1 MRRRTLGCVLC
12 AGGCAAASAVYQTFG
27 HGVTSRA
34 MTWAF
39 LVPLLGGAVHLWA
52 WGIARGRSVF
62 PALARPWQNLLIRRS
77 LEKPVYKEKLRLRS
91 YGVPGD
97 GDNVFLEMKKKVQG
111 VVYKRRICLP
121 LDRAMACLAQGTV
134 PAAGGQIGRE
144 IAYMLRRYRLR
155 PAVLLAYDRTAYTEL
170 EPSPNR
176 LRITIDRDI
185 RSRQTD
191 LDLRLG
197 AAGESLLAPGMRLM
211 EIKTAHA
218 IPLWLCAALDQN
230 EIRPTSFSKYG
241 RVYEA
246 RMRAGQA
253 RAMRPAAVKG
263 GVCDAVCHV

>member
-1 MRRRTLGCVLC
+1 MADLQVFARVEKKYMMDKAQYRALRERLEGRVLPER
-12 AGGCAAASAVYQTFG
+12 FG
-27 HGVTSRA
+27 RHTICNIYFDTADWR
-34 MTWAF
+34 
-39 LVPLLGGAVHLWA
+39 
-52 WGIARGRSVF
+52 
-62 PALARPWQNLLIRRS
+62 LIRAS
-77 LEKPVYKEKLRLRS
+77 LERPVYKEKLRLRS
-91 YGVPGD
+91 YGVPRGT
-97 GDNVFLEMKKKVQG
+97 DNVFLEVKKKVRG

-121 LDRAMACLAQGTV
+121 LARAMECLAQRSV

-144 IAYMLRRYRLR
+144 IAYMLRRYRLQ
-155 PAVLLAYDRTAYTEL
+155 PAVLLAYDRTAYAEL

-197 AAGESLLAPGMRLM
+197 SAGELLLAPGMRLM

-253 RAMRPAAVKG
+253 RALRPAAVKG
-263 GVCDAVCHV
+263 GVADAFCHV

>member
-1 MRRRTLGCVLC
+1 MGNLTYVFERVERKFLLTPAQYAGLMRTLPEYMQADQYGESTIL
-12 AGGCAAASAVYQTFG
+12 SLYLDTED
-27 HGVTSRA
+27 S
-34 MTWAF
+34 
-39 LVPLLGGAVHLWA
+39 
-52 WGIARGRSVF
+52 
-62 PALARPWQNLLIRRS
+62 LLIRRS

-91 YGVPGD
+91 YGVPREM
-97 GDNVFLEMKKKVQG
+97 DNVFLEVKKKVRG

-121 LDRAMACLAQGTV
+121 LAQAMECLAQGSV

-155 PAVLLAYDRTAYTEL
+155 PAVLLAYDRTAYAEL

-197 AAGESLLAPGMRLM
+197 AAGELLLAPGMRLM

-246 RMRAGQA
+246 HMRAGQA
-253 RAMRPAAVKG
+253 RAMRPAFVKG
-263 GVCDAVCHV
+263 GVADAFCHV

>member
-1 MRRRTLGCVLC
+1 
-12 AGGCAAASAVYQTFG
+12 
-27 HGVTSRA
+27 
-34 MTWAF
+34 
-39 LVPLLGGAVHLWA
+39 
-52 WGIARGRSVF
+52 
-62 PALARPWQNLLIRRS
+62 
-77 LEKPVYKEKLRLRS
+77 
-91 YGVPGD
+91 
-97 GDNVFLEMKKKVQG
+97 
-111 VVYKRRICLP
+111 
-121 LDRAMACLAQGTV
+121 
-134 PAAGGQIGRE
+134 
-144 IAYMLRRYRLR
+144 MLRRYRLR

-170 EPSPNR
+170 EPSPNQ

-191 LDLRLG
+191 LALRLG

>member
-1 MRRRTLGCVLC
+1 MGNLTYVFERVERKFLLTPAQYAGLMRTLPEYMQADQYGE
-12 AGGCAAASAVYQTFG
+12 SAILSLYLDTDD
-27 HGVTSRA
+27 S
-34 MTWAF
+34 
-39 LVPLLGGAVHLWA
+39 
-52 WGIARGRSVF
+52 
-62 PALARPWQNLLIRRS
+62 LLIRRS

-91 YGVPGD
+91 YGVPREM
-97 GDNVFLEMKKKVQG
+97 DNVFLEVKKKVRG

-121 LDRAMACLAQGTV
+121 LAQAMECLAQGSV
-134 PAAGGQIGRE
+134 PAADGQIGRE

-155 PAVLLAYDRTAYTEL
+155 PAVLLAYDRTAYAEL
-170 EPSPNR
+170 EPSPNQ

-197 AAGESLLAPGMRLM
+197 SAGESLLAPGMRLM

-246 RMRAGQA
+246 HMRAGQA
-253 RAMRPAAVKG
+253 RAMRPAFVKG
-263 GVCDAVCHV
+263 GVADAFCHV

>member
-1 MRRRTLGCVLC
+1 MGNLTYVFERVERKFLLTPAQYAGLMRTLPEYMQADQYGESTIL
-12 AGGCAAASAVYQTFG
+12 SLYLDTED
-27 HGVTSRA
+27 S
-34 MTWAF
+34 
-39 LVPLLGGAVHLWA
+39 
-52 WGIARGRSVF
+52 
-62 PALARPWQNLLIRRS
+62 LLIRRS

-91 YGVPGD
+91 YGVPREM
-97 GDNVFLEMKKKVQG
+97 DNVFLEVKKKVRG

-121 LDRAMACLAQGTV
+121 LAQAMECLAQGSV

-155 PAVLLAYDRTAYTEL
+155 PAVLLAYDRTAYAEL

-197 AAGESLLAPGMRLM
+197 SAGELLLAPGMRLM

-246 RMRAGQA
+246 HMRAGQA
-253 RAMRPAAVKG
+253 RAMRPDAVKE

>member
-1 MRRRTLGCVLC
+1 M
-12 AGGCAAASAVYQTFG
+12 
-27 HGVTSRA
+27 
-34 MTWAF
+34 
-39 LVPLLGGAVHLWA
+39 
-52 WGIARGRSVF
+52 
-62 PALARPWQNLLIRRS
+62 
-77 LEKPVYKEKLRLRS
+77 
-91 YGVPGD
+91 
-97 GDNVFLEMKKKVQG
+97 DNVFLEVKKKVRG

-121 LDRAMACLAQGTV
+121 LARAMECLAQGSV

-155 PAVLLAYDRTAYTEL
+155 PAVLLAYDRTAYAEL

-197 AAGESLLAPGMRLM
+197 SAGESLLAPGMRLM

-218 IPLWLCAALDQN
+218 IPLWLCAVLDQN

-246 RMRAGQA
+246 HMRAGQA
-253 RAMRPAAVKG
+253 RAMRPDAVKE

>member
-1 MRRRTLGCVLC
+1 MGNLTYVFERVERKFLLTPAQYAGLMRTLPEYMQADQYGESTIL
-12 AGGCAAASAVYQTFG
+12 SLYLDTED
-27 HGVTSRA
+27 S
-34 MTWAF
+34 
-39 LVPLLGGAVHLWA
+39 
-52 WGIARGRSVF
+52 
-62 PALARPWQNLLIRRS
+62 LLIRRS

-91 YGVPGD
+91 YGVPREM
-97 GDNVFLEMKKKVQG
+97 DNVFLEVKKKVRG

-121 LDRAMACLAQGTV
+121 LAQAMECLAQGSV

-155 PAVLLAYDRTAYTEL
+155 PAVLLAYDRTAYAEL

-197 AAGESLLAPGMRLM
+197 SAGESLLAPGMRLM

-246 RMRAGQA
+246 HMRAGQA
-253 RAMRPAAVKG
+253 RAPRPAAVKE

>member
-1 MRRRTLGCVLC
+1 MGNLTYVFERVERKFLLTPAQYAGLMRTLPEYMQADQYGESTIL
-12 AGGCAAASAVYQTFG
+12 SLYLDTED
-27 HGVTSRA
+27 S
-34 MTWAF
+34 
-39 LVPLLGGAVHLWA
+39 
-52 WGIARGRSVF
+52 
-62 PALARPWQNLLIRRS
+62 LLIRRS

-91 YGVPGD
+91 YGVPREM
-97 GDNVFLEMKKKVQG
+97 DNVFLEVKKKVRG

-121 LDRAMACLAQGTV
+121 LAQAMECLAQGSV

-170 EPSPNR
+170 EPSPNQ

-197 AAGESLLAPGMRLM
+197 SAGESLLAPGMRLM

-246 RMRAGQA
+246 HMRAGQA
-253 RAMRPAAVKG
+253 RAMRPAFVKG
-263 GVCDAVCHV
+263 GVADAFCHV

>member
-1 MRRRTLGCVLC
+1 MGDFTYVFERVERKFLLTPTQYAGLMRVLPEYMQ
-12 AGGCAAASAVYQTFG
+12 ADQYGESTILSLYLDTED
-27 HGVTSRA
+27 S
-34 MTWAF
+34 
-39 LVPLLGGAVHLWA
+39 
-52 WGIARGRSVF
+52 
-62 PALARPWQNLLIRRS
+62 LLIRRS

-91 YGVPGD
+91 YGVPRGT
-97 GDNVFLEMKKKVQG
+97 DNVFLEVKKKVRG

-121 LDRAMACLAQGTV
+121 LDRAMACLKQGTV

-144 IAYMLRRYRLR
+144 IAYMLRRYRLQ
-155 PAVLLAYDRTAYTEL
+155 PAVLLAYDRTAYAEL

-197 AAGESLLAPGMRLM
+197 SAGESLLAPGMRLM

-246 RMRAGQA
+246 HMRAGQA
-253 RAMRPAAVKG
+253 RAMRPAFVKG
-263 GVCDAVCHV
+263 GVADAFCHV

>member
-1 MRRRTLGCVLC
+1 MGDFTYVFERVERKFLLTPTQYAGLMRVLPEYMQ
-12 AGGCAAASAVYQTFG
+12 ADQYGESTILSLYLDTED
-27 HGVTSRA
+27 S
-34 MTWAF
+34 
-39 LVPLLGGAVHLWA
+39 
-52 WGIARGRSVF
+52 
-62 PALARPWQNLLIRRS
+62 LLIRRS

-97 GDNVFLEMKKKVQG
+97 MDNVFLEVKKKVRG

-121 LDRAMACLAQGTV
+121 LDRAMACLKQGTV

-197 AAGESLLAPGMRLM
+197 SVGDPLLAPGMRLM

-253 RAMRPAAVKG
+253 RALRPAAVKG
-263 GVCDAVCHV
+263 GVADAFCHV

>member
-1 MRRRTLGCVLC
+1 MKDQMIFQRYEMKYLLTTEQRDDLQQRMRP
-12 AGGCAAASAVYQTFG
+12 FM
-27 HGVTSRA
+27 RA
-34 MTWAF
+34 DEY
-39 LVPLLGGAVHLWA
+39 GK
-52 WGIARGRSVF
+52 SVICNIYF
-62 PALARPWQNLLIRRS
+62 DTPTHLLIRRS

>member
-1 MRRRTLGCVLC
+1 MGNLTYVFERVERKFLLTPAQYAGLMRTLPEYMQADQYGESTIL
-12 AGGCAAASAVYQTFG
+12 SLYLDTED
-27 HGVTSRA
+27 S
-34 MTWAF
+34 
-39 LVPLLGGAVHLWA
+39 
-52 WGIARGRSVF
+52 
-62 PALARPWQNLLIRRS
+62 LLIRRS

-91 YGVPGD
+91 YGVPREM
-97 GDNVFLEMKKKVQG
+97 DNVFLEVKKKVRG

-121 LDRAMACLAQGTV
+121 LVQAMECLAQGSV

-155 PAVLLAYDRTAYTEL
+155 PAVLLAYDRTAYAEL

-197 AAGESLLAPGMRLM
+197 AAGELLLAPGMRLM

-246 RMRAGQA
+246 HMRAGQA
-253 RAMRPAAVKG
+253 RAMRPAFVKG
-263 GVCDAVCHV
+263 GVADAFCHV

>member
-1 MRRRTLGCVLC
+1 MGNLTYVFERVERKFLLTPAQYAGLMRTLPEYMQADQYGESTIL
-12 AGGCAAASAVYQTFG
+12 SLYLDTED
-27 HGVTSRA
+27 S
-34 MTWAF
+34 
-39 LVPLLGGAVHLWA
+39 
-52 WGIARGRSVF
+52 
-62 PALARPWQNLLIRRS
+62 LLIRRS

-91 YGVPGD
+91 YGVPREM
-97 GDNVFLEMKKKVQG
+97 DNVFLEVKKKVRG

-121 LDRAMACLAQGTV
+121 LAQAMECLAQGSV
-134 PAAGGQIGRE
+134 PAADGQIGRE

-155 PAVLLAYDRTAYTEL
+155 PAVLLAYDRTAYAEL

-197 AAGESLLAPGMRLM
+197 AAGELLLAPGMRLM

-241 RVYEA
+241 RIYEA
-246 RMRAGQA
+246 HMRAGQA
-253 RAMRPAAVKG
+253 RAMRPAFVKG
-263 GVCDAVCHV
+263 GVADAFCHV

>member
-1 MRRRTLGCVLC
+1 MRVLPEYMQ
-12 AGGCAAASAVYQTFG
+12 ADQYGESTILSLYLDTADS
-27 HGVTSRA
+27 
-34 MTWAF
+34 
-39 LVPLLGGAVHLWA
+39 
-52 WGIARGRSVF
+52 
-62 PALARPWQNLLIRRS
+62 LLIRRS

-121 LDRAMACLAQGTV
+121 LDRAMACLAQGTI

-170 EPSPNR
+170 EPSPNQ

-230 EIRPTSFSKYG
+230 EIRPTSFPNT
-241 RVYEA
+241 A
-246 RMRAGQA
+246 ACT
-253 RAMRPAAVKG
+253 RPACARG
-263 GVCDAVCHV
+263 RPAPCAPPP

>member
-1 MRRRTLGCVLC
+1 MGNLTYVFERVERKFLLTPAQYAGLMRTLPEYMQADQYGESTIL
-12 AGGCAAASAVYQTFG
+12 SLYLDTED
-27 HGVTSRA
+27 S
-34 MTWAF
+34 
-39 LVPLLGGAVHLWA
+39 
-52 WGIARGRSVF
+52 
-62 PALARPWQNLLIRRS
+62 LLIRRS

-91 YGVPGD
+91 YGVPREM
-97 GDNVFLEMKKKVQG
+97 DNVFLEVKKKVRG

-121 LDRAMACLAQGTV
+121 LAQAMECLAQGSV

-155 PAVLLAYDRTAYTEL
+155 PAVLLAYDRTAYAEL

-197 AAGESLLAPGMRLM
+197 SVGDPLLAPGMRLM

-246 RMRAGQA
+246 HMRAGQA
-253 RAMRPAAVKG
+253 RARYKSI
-263 GVCDAVCHV
+263 

>member
-1 MRRRTLGCVLC
+1 MGNLTYVFERVERKFLLTPAQYAGLMRTLPEYMQADQYGESTIL
-12 AGGCAAASAVYQTFG
+12 SLYLDTED
-27 HGVTSRA
+27 S
-34 MTWAF
+34 
-39 LVPLLGGAVHLWA
+39 
-52 WGIARGRSVF
+52 
-62 PALARPWQNLLIRRS
+62 LLIRRS

-91 YGVPGD
+91 YGVPREM
-97 GDNVFLEMKKKVQG
+97 DNVFLEVKKKVRG

-121 LDRAMACLAQGTV
+121 LAQAMECLAQGSV

-155 PAVLLAYDRTAYTEL
+155 PAVLLAYDRTAYAEL
-170 EPSPNR
+170 EPSPNQ

-197 AAGESLLAPGMRLM
+197 SAGELLLAPGMRLM

-246 RMRAGQA
+246 HMRAGQA
-253 RAMRPAAVKG
+253 RAMRPAFVKG
-263 GVCDAVCHV
+263 GVADAFCHV

>member
-1 MRRRTLGCVLC
+1 MGNLTYVFERVERKFLLTPAQYAGLMRTLPEYMQADQYGESTIL
-12 AGGCAAASAVYQTFG
+12 SLYLDTED
-27 HGVTSRA
+27 S
-34 MTWAF
+34 
-39 LVPLLGGAVHLWA
+39 
-52 WGIARGRSVF
+52 
-62 PALARPWQNLLIRRS
+62 LLIRRS

-91 YGVPGD
+91 YGVPREM
-97 GDNVFLEMKKKVQG
+97 DNVFLEVKKKVRG

-121 LDRAMACLAQGTV
+121 LAQAMECLAQGSV

-170 EPSPNR
+170 EPSPNQ

-197 AAGESLLAPGMRLM
+197 GAGESLLAPGMRLM

-253 RAMRPAAVKG
+253 RAMRPDAVKE

>member
-1 MRRRTLGCVLC
+1 MGNLTYVFERVERKFLLTPSQYEGLMRVLPEYMQ
-12 AGGCAAASAVYQTFG
+12 ADQYGESTILSLYLDTADS
-27 HGVTSRA
+27 
-34 MTWAF
+34 
-39 LVPLLGGAVHLWA
+39 
-52 WGIARGRSVF
+52 
-62 PALARPWQNLLIRRS
+62 LLIRRS

-121 LDRAMACLAQGTV
+121 LDRAMECLARESI
-134 PAAGGQIGRE
+134 PAAGG
-144 IAYMLRRYRLR
+144 
-155 PAVLLAYDRTAYTEL
+155 
-170 EPSPNR
+170 
-176 LRITIDRDI
+176 
-185 RSRQTD
+185 QTD

-263 GVCDAVCHV
+263 GIADAVCHV

>member
-1 MRRRTLGCVLC
+1 MKDTQLTLKRYEKKYLLTAGQYAGIRRQLDP
-12 AGGCAAASAVYQTFG
+12 YI
-27 HGVTSRA
+27 
-34 MTWAF
+34 
-39 LVPLLGGAVHLWA
+39 VPD
-52 WGIARGRSVF
+52 VF
-62 PALARPWQNLLIRRS
+62 FKSTVCSLYYDTDDYELIRRS
-77 LEKPVYKEKLRLRS
+77 IDAPVYKEKLRLRS

-121 LDRAMACLAQGTV
+121 LARAMDCLAQESI

-170 EPSPNR
+170 EPSPNQ

>member
-1 MRRRTLGCVLC
+1 MGNFTYVFERVERKFLLTPTQYAGLMRVLPEYMQ
-12 AGGCAAASAVYQTFG
+12 ADQYGESTILSLYLDTED
-27 HGVTSRA
+27 S
-34 MTWAF
+34 
-39 LVPLLGGAVHLWA
+39 
-52 WGIARGRSVF
+52 
-62 PALARPWQNLLIRRS
+62 LLIRRS

-91 YGVPGD
+91 YGVPRGT
-97 GDNVFLEMKKKVQG
+97 DNVFLEVKKKVRG
-111 VVYKRRICLP
+111 VVYKRRICL
-121 LDRAMACLAQGTV
+121 LLARAMECLAQGSV

-144 IAYMLRRYRLR
+144 IAYMLRRYRLQ
-155 PAVLLAYDRTAYTEL
+155 PAVLLAYDRTAYAEL
-170 EPSPNR
+170 EPSPNQ

-197 AAGESLLAPGMRLM
+197 SAGELLLAPGMRLM

-246 RMRAGQA
+246 RMRAGQTPA
-253 RAMRPAAVKG
+253 LRPAAVKG
-263 GVCDAVCHV
+263 GVADAFCHV

>member
-1 MRRRTLGCVLC
+1 MTDFTYVFERVERKFLLTPRQYEGLMRTLPEYMQADQYGESTIL
-12 AGGCAAASAVYQTFG
+12 SLYLDTED
-27 HGVTSRA
+27 S
-34 MTWAF
+34 
-39 LVPLLGGAVHLWA
+39 
-52 WGIARGRSVF
+52 
-62 PALARPWQNLLIRRS
+62 LLIRRS

-91 YGVPGD
+91 YGVPREM
-97 GDNVFLEMKKKVQG
+97 DNVFLEVKKKVRG

-121 LDRAMACLAQGTV
+121 LAQAMECLAQGSV

-155 PAVLLAYDRTAYTEL
+155 PAVLLAYDRTAYAEL
-170 EPSPNR
+170 EPSPNQ

-197 AAGESLLAPGMRLM
+197 SAGELLLAPGMRLM

-246 RMRAGQA
+246 RMRAAQA
-253 RAMRPAAVKG
+253 RAMRPAFVKG
-263 GVCDAVCHV
+263 GVADAFCHV

>member
-1 MRRRTLGCVLC
+1 MGNLTYVFERVERKFLLTPAQYAGLMRVLPEYMQ
-12 AGGCAAASAVYQTFG
+12 ADQYGESTILSLYLDTED
-27 HGVTSRA
+27 S
-34 MTWAF
+34 
-39 LVPLLGGAVHLWA
+39 
-52 WGIARGRSVF
+52 
-62 PALARPWQNLLIRRS
+62 LLIRRS

-91 YGVPGD
+91 YGVPREM
-97 GDNVFLEMKKKVQG
+97 DNVFLEVKKKVRG

-121 LDRAMACLAQGTV
+121 LAQAMECLAQGSV

-155 PAVLLAYDRTAYTEL
+155 PAVLLAYDRTAYAEL

-197 AAGESLLAPGMRLM
+197 AAGESLLAHGMRLM

-253 RAMRPAAVKG
+253 RAMRPAFVKG
-263 GVCDAVCHV
+263 GVADAFCHV

>member
-1 MRRRTLGCVLC
+1 MGNLTYVFERVERKFLLTPAQYAGLMRTLPEYMQADQYGESTIL
-12 AGGCAAASAVYQTFG
+12 SLYLDTED
-27 HGVTSRA
+27 S
-34 MTWAF
+34 
-39 LVPLLGGAVHLWA
+39 
-52 WGIARGRSVF
+52 
-62 PALARPWQNLLIRRS
+62 LLIRRS

-91 YGVPGD
+91 YGVPREM
-97 GDNVFLEMKKKVQG
+97 DNVFLEVKKKVRG

-121 LDRAMACLAQGTV
+121 LAQAMECLAQGSV

-197 AAGESLLAPGMRLM
+197 SAGESLLAPGMRLM

-218 IPLWLCAALDQN
+218 IPLWLCAVLDQN

-246 RMRAGQA
+246 HMRAGQA
-253 RAMRPAAVKG
+253 RAMRPDAVKE

>member
-1 MRRRTLGCVLC
+1 MTDFTYVFERVERKFLLTPRQYEGLMRVLPEYMQVDQY
-12 AGGCAAASAVYQTFG
+12 GESAILSLYLDTDD
-27 HGVTSRA
+27 S
-34 MTWAF
+34 
-39 LVPLLGGAVHLWA
+39 
-52 WGIARGRSVF
+52 
-62 PALARPWQNLLIRRS
+62 LLIRRS
-77 LEKPVYKEKLRLRS
+77 LEKPAYKEKLRLRS
-91 YGVPGD
+91 YGVPREM
-97 GDNVFLEMKKKVQG
+97 DNVFLEVKKKVRG
-111 VVYKRRICLP
+111 VVYNRRICLP
-121 LDRAMACLAQGTV
+121 LARAMECLARGAV
-134 PAAGGQIGRE
+134 PAAEGQIGRE

-155 PAVLLAYDRTAYTEL
+155 PAVLLAYDRTAYAEL

-197 AAGESLLAPGMRLM
+197 SAGESLLAPGMRLM

-246 RMRAGQA
+246 HMRAGQA
-253 RAMRPAAVKG
+253 RAMRPAFVKG
-263 GVCDAVCHV
+263 GVADVFCHV

>member
-1 MRRRTLGCVLC
+1 MGNLTYVFERVERKFLLTPAQYAGLMRTLPEYMQADQYGESTIL
-12 AGGCAAASAVYQTFG
+12 SLYLDTED
-27 HGVTSRA
+27 S
-34 MTWAF
+34 
-39 LVPLLGGAVHLWA
+39 
-52 WGIARGRSVF
+52 
-62 PALARPWQNLLIRRS
+62 LLIRRS
-77 LEKPVYKEKLRLRS
+77 LEKPAYKEKLRLRS

-97 GDNVFLEMKKKVQG
+97 TDNVFLEVKKKVRG

-121 LDRAMACLAQGTV
+121 LAQAMECLAQGSV

-155 PAVLLAYDRTAYTEL
+155 PAVLLAYDRTAYAEL

-197 AAGESLLAPGMRLM
+197 AAGESLLAHGMRLM

-241 RVYEA
+241 RVYET

-253 RAMRPAAVKG
+253 RAMRPDAVKE

>member
-1 MRRRTLGCVLC
+1 MGNLTYVFERVERKFLLTPRQYEGLMRTLPEYMQADQYGESTIL
-12 AGGCAAASAVYQTFG
+12 SLYLDTED
-27 HGVTSRA
+27 S
-34 MTWAF
+34 
-39 LVPLLGGAVHLWA
+39 
-52 WGIARGRSVF
+52 
-62 PALARPWQNLLIRRS
+62 LLIRRS

-91 YGVPGD
+91 YGVPREM
-97 GDNVFLEMKKKVQG
+97 DNVFLEVKKKVRG

-121 LDRAMACLAQGTV
+121 LAQAMECLAQGSV

-155 PAVLLAYDRTAYTEL
+155 PAVLLAYDRTAYAEL

-197 AAGESLLAPGMRLM
+197 AAGESLLAHGMRLM

-246 RMRAGQA
+246 HMRAGQA
-253 RAMRPAAVKG
+253 RAMRPAFVKG
-263 GVCDAVCHV
+263 GVADAFCHV

>member
-1 MRRRTLGCVLC
+1 MTDFTYVFERVERKFLLTPRQYEGLMRVLPEYMQVDQY
-12 AGGCAAASAVYQTFG
+12 GESAILSLYLDTDD
-27 HGVTSRA
+27 S
-34 MTWAF
+34 
-39 LVPLLGGAVHLWA
+39 
-52 WGIARGRSVF
+52 
-62 PALARPWQNLLIRRS
+62 LLIRRS
-77 LEKPVYKEKLRLRS
+77 LEKPVYKEKLRPRS
-91 YGVPGD
+91 YGVPREM
-97 GDNVFLEMKKKVQG
+97 DNVFLEVKKKVRG

-121 LDRAMACLAQGTV
+121 LAQAMECLAQGSV

-155 PAVLLAYDRTAYTEL
+155 PAVLLAYDRTAYAEL
-170 EPSPNR
+170 EPSPNQ

-197 AAGESLLAPGMRLM
+197 SAGELLLAPGMRLM

-218 IPLWLCAALDQN
+218 IPLWLCAVLDQN

-246 RMRAGQA
+246 HMRAGQA
-253 RAMRPAAVKG
+253 RAMRPDAVKE

>member
-1 MRRRTLGCVLC
+1 MGNVTYVFERVERKFLLTPRQYDGLMRVLIEYMEMDRYGESTILSLYLDT
-12 AGGCAAASAVYQTFG
+12 ADS
-27 HGVTSRA
+27 
-34 MTWAF
+34 
-39 LVPLLGGAVHLWA
+39 
-52 WGIARGRSVF
+52 
-62 PALARPWQNLLIRRS
+62 LLIRRS

-91 YGVPGD
+91 YGVPGEM
-97 GDNVFLEMKKKVQG
+97 DNVFLEVKKKVRG

-121 LDRAMACLAQGTV
+121 LDRAMACLKQGTV

-155 PAVLLAYDRTAYTEL
+155 PAVLLAYDRTAYAEL
-170 EPSPNR
+170 EPSPNQ

-197 AAGESLLAPGMRLM
+197 SAGELLLAPGMRLM

-253 RAMRPAAVKG
+253 RALRPAAVKG
-263 GVCDAVCHV
+263 GVADAFCHV

>member
-1 MRRRTLGCVLC
+1 MGNLTYVFERVERKFLLTPAQYAGLMRTLPEYMQADQYGESTIL
-12 AGGCAAASAVYQTFG
+12 SLYLDTED
-27 HGVTSRA
+27 S
-34 MTWAF
+34 
-39 LVPLLGGAVHLWA
+39 
-52 WGIARGRSVF
+52 
-62 PALARPWQNLLIRRS
+62 LLIRRS

-91 YGVPGD
+91 YGVPREM
-97 GDNVFLEMKKKVQG
+97 DNVFLEVKKKVRG

-121 LDRAMACLAQGTV
+121 LAQAMECLAQGSV

-155 PAVLLAYDRTAYTEL
+155 PAVLLAYDRTAYAEL
-170 EPSPNR
+170 EPSPNQ

-197 AAGESLLAPGMRLM
+197 SAGELLLAPGMRLM

-253 RAMRPAAVKG
+253 RAMRPAFVKG
-263 GVCDAVCHV
+263 GVADAFCHV